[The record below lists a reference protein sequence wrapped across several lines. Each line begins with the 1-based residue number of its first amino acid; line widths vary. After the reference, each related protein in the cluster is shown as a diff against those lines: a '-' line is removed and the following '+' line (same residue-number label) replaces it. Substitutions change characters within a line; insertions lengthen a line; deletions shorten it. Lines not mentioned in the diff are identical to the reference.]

1 MYQKNILN
9 YINSLDKHKNILE
22 TKFKD
27 SHLGKS
33 SELTSQETRQSFAS
47 NTQSPGSTNLKTA

>member
-33 SELTSQETRQSFAS
+33 SELT
-47 NTQSPGSTNLKTA
+47 TQ